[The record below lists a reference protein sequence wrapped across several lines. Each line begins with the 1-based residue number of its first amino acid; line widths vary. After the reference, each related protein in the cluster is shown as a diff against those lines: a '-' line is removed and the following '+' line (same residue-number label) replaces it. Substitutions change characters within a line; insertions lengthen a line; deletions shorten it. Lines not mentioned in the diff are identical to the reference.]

1 MAVDNLRSVTS
12 KLIDQTRRRAVRQ
25 INTQMQQMLTTAT
38 VDVLQQSLQATAI
51 RKPSPGSM
59 AQILNVL
66 T

>member
-12 KLIDQTRRRAVRQ
+12 KLIDQTRRRAVQQ
-25 INTQMQQMLTTAT
+25 INTQMQQMLAAGT
-38 VDVLQQSLQATAI
+38 VDVLQQSMQATAI